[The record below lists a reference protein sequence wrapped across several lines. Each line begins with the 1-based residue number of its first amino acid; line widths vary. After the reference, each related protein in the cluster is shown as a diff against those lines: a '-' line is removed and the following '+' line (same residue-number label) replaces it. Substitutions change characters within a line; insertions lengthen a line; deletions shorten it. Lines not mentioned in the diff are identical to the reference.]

1 MDVWTNV
8 YVSDRR
14 RNHPSFSW
22 WRVLRSVR
30 NLDAIRLIRRIIP
43 ALHPGSSFE
52 LSETIRIAKAIKR
65 KTNSVAADYFISM
78 QKHAL
83 GLLISIIAVSFA
95 SIFILSCQAPPL
107 SIAFYRLFFT
117 TILLVPLLLLRKKTR
132 HELRTLPK
140 TTVLIMIV
148 IGIILA
154 AHFALW
160 ISSLK
165 MTSVA
170 SSVILVT
177 AHPVLVAPVS
187 FYFLKEKLS
196 LINALGIAISLG
208 GVGLLVIGNYGFAA
222 FGLDTLEGNIL
233 ALLGGIAAGLY
244 ILGGRTLRK
253 TVSTITYAFVVYA
266 VGTIVLFIMCLTLQ
280 APVYNLGMSDYAII
294 LLMAVVSGI
303 FGHTLYNWSL
313 GYIRASI
320 MSVALLGEP
329 IGSSLLAYVIP
340 WIHQEPSF
348 YTIIGGGIILIG
360 IYLTARSMKEP
371 EILENV

>member
-1 MDVWTNV
+1 
-8 YVSDRR
+8 
-14 RNHPSFSW
+14 
-22 WRVLRSVR
+22 
-30 NLDAIRLIRRIIP
+30 
-43 ALHPGSSFE
+43 
-52 LSETIRIAKAIKR
+52 
-65 KTNSVAADYFISM
+65 M

-95 SIFILSCQAPPL
+95 SIFILSCPAPPL

-117 TILLVPLLLLRKKTR
+117 TLLLVPLLLLRKKTR
-132 HELRTLPK
+132 DELRTLPK
-140 TTVLIMIV
+140 TTVLIMIM
-148 IGIILA
+148 IGLILA

-196 LINALGIAISLG
+196 WVNALGIAISLG

-222 FGLDTLEGNIL
+222 FGLDTLEGNLL

-253 TVSTITYAFVVYA
+253 TVSTITYAFVVYM
-266 VGTIVLFIMCLTLQ
+266 VGTIALFLICLILQ
-280 APVYNLGMSDYAII
+280 APVYNLASSDYAII

-329 IGSSLLAYVIP
+329 IGSSLLAYAIP
-340 WIHQEPSF
+340 SIHQEPSL
-348 YTIIGGGIILIG
+348 YTMIGGGIILMG
-360 IYLTARSMKEP
+360 IYLTARTMKEP
-371 EILENV
+371 EMLENV

>member
-1 MDVWTNV
+1 
-8 YVSDRR
+8 
-14 RNHPSFSW
+14 
-22 WRVLRSVR
+22 
-30 NLDAIRLIRRIIP
+30 
-43 ALHPGSSFE
+43 
-52 LSETIRIAKAIKR
+52 
-65 KTNSVAADYFISM
+65 M
-78 QKHAL
+78 QKHYL
-83 GLLISIIAVSFA
+83 GLLVSIIAVSFA

-117 TILLVPLLLLRKKTR
+117 TLLLVPLLMARKKTR
-132 HELRTLPK
+132 DELRSLPISS
-140 TTVLIMIV
+140 VILMII
-148 IGIILA
+148 IGLILA

-160 ISSLK
+160 ITSLK

-177 AHPVLVAPVS
+177 AHPILVGPVS

-196 LINALGIAISLG
+196 LVNALGIAISFA
-208 GVGLLVIGNYGFAA
+208 GVGVLVIGNYGYTA

-253 TVSTITYAFVVYA
+253 KVSTVTYAFVVYA
-266 VGTIVLFIMCLTLQ
+266 VGTIALLCICLGLN
-280 APVYNLGMSDYAII
+280 APVYHLASTDYAII

-313 GYIRASI
+313 GYIRASV

-329 IGSSLLAYVIP
+329 IGSSLLAYVVP
-340 WIHQEPSF
+340 WIHQEPSM
-348 YTIIGGGIILIG
+348 YTVFGGGIILLG
-360 IYLTARSMKEP
+360 IYLTARTITKTEL
-371 EILENV
+371 LENV

>member
-1 MDVWTNV
+1 
-8 YVSDRR
+8 
-14 RNHPSFSW
+14 
-22 WRVLRSVR
+22 
-30 NLDAIRLIRRIIP
+30 
-43 ALHPGSSFE
+43 
-52 LSETIRIAKAIKR
+52 
-65 KTNSVAADYFISM
+65 M

-117 TILLVPLLLLRKKTR
+117 TLLLVPLILMRKKTR
-132 HELRTLPK
+132 DELRTLQK

-148 IGIILA
+148 IGLILA

-196 LINALGIAISLG
+196 LVNALGIALSLG
-208 GVGLLVIGNYGFAA
+208 GVALLVIGNYGFAA

-253 TVSTITYAFVVYA
+253 TVSTLTYAFVVYA
-266 VGTIVLFIMCLTLQ
+266 VGTIVLFVICLTLQ
-280 APVYNLGMSDYAII
+280 APVYNLVTSDYAII

-329 IGSSLLAYVIP
+329 IGSSLLAYAIP

-348 YTIIGGGIILIG
+348 YTIIGGGIILMG
-360 IYLTARSMKEP
+360 IYLTARTMKEP

>member
-1 MDVWTNV
+1 
-8 YVSDRR
+8 
-14 RNHPSFSW
+14 
-22 WRVLRSVR
+22 
-30 NLDAIRLIRRIIP
+30 
-43 ALHPGSSFE
+43 
-52 LSETIRIAKAIKR
+52 
-65 KTNSVAADYFISM
+65 
-78 QKHAL
+78 
-83 GLLISIIAVSFA
+83 
-95 SIFILSCQAPPL
+95 
-107 SIAFYRLFFT
+107 
-117 TILLVPLLLLRKKTR
+117 
-132 HELRTLPK
+132 
-140 TTVLIMIV
+140 
-148 IGIILA
+148 
-154 AHFALW
+154 
-160 ISSLK
+160 
-165 MTSVA
+165 
-170 SSVILVT
+170 
-177 AHPVLVAPVS
+177 
-187 FYFLKEKLS
+187 
-196 LINALGIAISLG
+196 
-208 GVGLLVIGNYGFAA
+208 VIGNYGFAA

-280 APVYNLGMSDYAII
+280 APVYNLGISDYAII

>member
-1 MDVWTNV
+1 
-8 YVSDRR
+8 
-14 RNHPSFSW
+14 
-22 WRVLRSVR
+22 
-30 NLDAIRLIRRIIP
+30 
-43 ALHPGSSFE
+43 
-52 LSETIRIAKAIKR
+52 
-65 KTNSVAADYFISM
+65 M

-83 GLLISIIAVSFA
+83 GLFISIIAVSFA
-95 SIFILSCQAPPL
+95 SIFILSCQASPL

-117 TILLVPLLLLRKKTR
+117 TLLLVPLLLLRRKTR
-132 HELRTLPK
+132 VELRTLPK

-233 ALLGGIAAGLY
+233 ALLGGVAAGLY

-253 TVSTITYAFVVYA
+253 NVSTVTYAFVVYA
-266 VGTIVLFIMCLTLQ
+266 VGTIVLFIICLTFQ
-280 APVYNLGMSDYAII
+280 APVYNLVPSDYAII

-329 IGSSLLAYVIP
+329 IGSSLLAYAIP
-340 WIHQEPSF
+340 WIHQKPSF
-348 YTIIGGGIILIG
+348 YTIIGGGIILMG
-360 IYLTARSMKEP
+360 IYLTARTMKEP